1 MIFVSK
7 GDNSYQGFNKRSCHC
22 SYGNAAGI
30 VAGTVQEHGMG
41 WDGMGR
47 AVDAP
52 KH

>member
-22 SYGNAAGI
+22 SYGNAADI
-30 VAGTVQEHGMG
+30 VAGIGSG
-41 WDGMGR
+41 AWDGMGW

-52 KH
+52 KL

>member
-30 VAGTVQEHGMG
+30 VVVIVQEHVM
-41 WDGMGR
+41 
-47 AVDAP
+47 
-52 KH
+52 